1 MSGEAAEEVPLRLAR
16 DWFVFGLAGAALL
29 AFLLPA
35 PGARGGAL
43 HPEITGKLGVAL
55 IFFLHGVGLSFSAL
69 WEGTRRVKVHALV
82 QATTFVAFPLLGFL
96 LSPLLGRWLGPGLA
110 LGFFFLCALPS
121 TVSSSVAMTAVAR
134 GNVAAALFNAT
145 LSSLLGVVLT
155 PFWVGLYS
163 SSAGAPLPFL
173 PVVLDLLRWLVLP
186 LVLGQLFRPLLRG
199 VVDRHRGAV
208 SLLDRLTILFLVY
221 TSFSDSVLAGIFK
234 ADALSRVAVVLL
246 VDAALLAFA
255 FKFVSSLGTA
265 LHLERDDKIAAVFC
279 GSKKTLAGGV
289 PMAQLMFVGN
299 PELGLILLPIV
310 LYHSLQLV
318 AAAWLASRWAK
329 TA

>member
-1 MSGEAAEEVPLRLAR
+1 M
-16 DWFVFGLAGAALL
+16 
-29 AFLLPA
+29 LPE
-35 PGARGGAL
+35 PGARGGVL
-43 HPEITGKLGVAL
+43 HPEITGKAGVAL
-55 IFFLHGVGLSFSAL
+55 IFFLHGVGLSFGAL
-69 WEGTRRVKVHALV
+69 WEGTRRVKVHGLV
-82 QATTFVAFPLLGFL
+82 QATTFVAFPLLGFA
-96 LSPLLGRWLGPGLA
+96 LSAALGRWLGSGLA

-121 TVSSSVAMTAVAR
+121 TVSSSVAMTALAR

-186 LVLGQLFRPLLRG
+186 LGLGQLCRPFLRG
-199 VVDRHRGAV
+199 LVDRHRARV
-208 SLLDRLTILFLVY
+208 ALLDRLTILFLVY
-221 TSFSDSVLAGIFK
+221 TSFCDSVRAGVFNR
-234 ADALSRVAVVLL
+234 DALGGVALVLL

-255 FKFVSSLGTA
+255 LRFVSVLGTA
-265 LHLERDDKIAAVFC
+265 LRLDRADKIAAVFC

-289 PMAQLMFVGN
+289 PMAQLMFGTN

-318 AAAWLASRWAK
+318 AAAWLAARWAK
-329 TA
+329 TADAA